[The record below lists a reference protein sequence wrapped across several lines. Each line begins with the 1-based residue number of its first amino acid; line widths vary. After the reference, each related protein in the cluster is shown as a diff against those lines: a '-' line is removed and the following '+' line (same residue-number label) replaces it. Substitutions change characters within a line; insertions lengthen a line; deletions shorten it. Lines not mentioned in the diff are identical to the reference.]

1 MSEEVQVA
9 VGIDVSRDTLD
20 IRLDSVVFD
29 CSVSNDDAGF
39 SALRNQLS
47 QYAVSLILLEAT
59 GGYENPVVCYLQSCG
74 YDVCVIN
81 PR

>member
-59 GGYENPVVCYLQSCG
+59 GGYEKSCCLLSAILRLRCLR
-74 YDVCVIN
+74 D
-81 PR
+81 